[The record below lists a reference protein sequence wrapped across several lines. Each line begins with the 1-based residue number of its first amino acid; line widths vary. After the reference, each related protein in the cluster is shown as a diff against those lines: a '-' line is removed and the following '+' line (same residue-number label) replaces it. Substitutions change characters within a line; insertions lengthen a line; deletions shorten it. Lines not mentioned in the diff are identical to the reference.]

1 MLHPQLFV
9 GCDGV
14 TEYGDGPQFAHGGSG
29 IMMSRGSLIRMLS
42 IANRCIDKY
51 HDCWAGDVR
60 TALCLRDAGIKLQ
73 GHRGLTFHNEPP
85 NSKSWWPED
94 PCSRPTTF
102 HHLLLPQIQKLYDTD
117 RLQLEQGEPTSYGH
131 IFTNFLTDKER
142 KDMST
147 RVDNDINRQGMDY
160 RHEATP
166 SPEACANLCAE
177 EARCKAW
184 TWEKADGDGGECW
197 FKKGIPSKQ
206 EKKGATSGVVP
217 KNYMC

>member
-1 MLHPQLFV
+1 
-9 GCDGV
+9 
-14 TEYGDGPQFAHGGSG
+14 
-29 IMMSRGSLIRMLS
+29 MMSRGSLIRMLG
-42 IANRCIDKY
+42 IVNRCITKY

-160 RHEATP
+160 RHEPTP
-166 SPEACANLCAE
+166 SPEACANLCNE

-184 TWEKADGDGGECW
+184 TWEKNEKDGGECW
-197 FKKGIPSKQ
+197 LKKGIPSKQ